1 MRLLDDPAH
10 LTPEDRRREVARIL
24 ARGLL
29 RLHERRISP
38 PASDARN
45 CEETGQNSLEVGP
58 NPRLSVHT
66 RPGELGSR
74 RPRWW

>member
-1 MRLLDDPAH
+1 MRPDPDP
-10 LTPEDRRREVARIL
+10 LSLSPEQRLRELARIL

-29 RLHERRISP
+29 RLRACHISP
-38 PASDARN
+38 PPAVPTN

-66 RPGELGSR
+66 G
-74 RPRWW
+74 

>member
-1 MRLLDDPAH
+1 MRPDPDPLS
-10 LTPEDRRREVARIL
+10 LTPDQRLRELARIL

-29 RLHERRISP
+29 RLRQRRISP
-38 PASDARN
+38 APGN

-66 RPGELGSR
+66 G
-74 RPRWW
+74 